1 MKESEKMEFIA
12 DNADLFAGE
21 GGQEMLAA
29 FESGDYN
36 AIEAALR
43 AQMEDRLKTQLAE
56 VQRTLAVEEARVG
69 EDRNEA
75 YIASL
80 REYEKYLLDGNK
92 LYKASLELRL
102 EQEKNQLDKYK
113 ESLNAKVKYSNVS
126 KDVQNGKDIS
136 FVDTLSKIVHSDD
149 ILLEVKDKN
158 GNTGYSYELDRDCY
172 FTGFALCKGTD
183 KEKMPQTIKIDIKR
197 FCINVFMFKADRI
210 DMI

>member
-1 MKESEKMEFIA
+1 M
-12 DNADLFAGE
+12 DNISHKALRLLQNLFSLKDINKLILPLNNE
-21 GGQEMLAA
+21 YKPEEEYSY
-29 FESGDYN
+29 F
-36 AIEAALR
+36 AIEDYYPIIYEESVSLIIEIAVLMR
-43 AQMEDRLKTQLAE
+43 REAE
-56 VQRTLAVEEARVG
+56 
-69 EDRNEA
+69 
-75 YIASL
+75 
-80 REYEKYLLDGNK
+80 
-92 LYKASLELRL
+92 
-102 EQEKNQLDKYK
+102 QLDKYK

>member
-113 ESLNAKVKYSNVS
+113 EY
-126 KDVQNGKDIS
+126 
-136 FVDTLSKIVHSDD
+136 
-149 ILLEVKDKN
+149 LEKHKEDK
-158 GNTGYSYELDRDCY
+158 
-172 FTGFALCKGTD
+172 
-183 KEKMPQTIKIDIKR
+183 
-197 FCINVFMFKADRI
+197 
-210 DMI
+210 